1 MFLYIPNIFAHCDFT
16 CLYKFTL
23 IYLWGICTPHTSLHS
38 SWFAPYR
45 FTRYFADSPVR
56 ASKLSSCPPAC
67 CCPLR
72 AGSFSWRL
80 SRLSCFYATDPVAVT
95 NVMLSI
101 RSLYLCTEGGHLS
114 RMWFVTKAAQQIL
127 RWWSWQF
134 EVVCIKACDM
144 DDSFF
149 FFWLRVREVR
159 KCMCSSNSHTCT
171 ANL

>member
-1 MFLYIPNIFAHCDFT
+1 MRYLHTSQVFA
-16 CLYKFTL
+16 LVM
-23 IYLWGICTPHTSLHS
+23 ICTVP
-38 SWFAPYR
+38 FA
-45 FTRYFADSPVR
+45 RYFADSPAR
-56 ASKLSSCPPAC
+56 ASKLYSCPPAC
-67 CCPLR
+67 CCLLR
-72 AGSFSWRL
+72 AGSFSWQL

-101 RSLYLCTEGGHLS
+101 RSLYLCAEGGHLS
-114 RMWFVTKAAQQIL
+114 RMWFMTKAAQQIL

-144 DDSFF
+144 DG
-149 FFWLRVREVR
+149 FWLPVREVC